1 MRIEKIHIKNF
12 RAFSDVVISLDSYT
26 CFVGPNGAGK
36 STVLGALNVF
46 FRDKSSGFS
55 TETLSEDDFHNR
67 NIGEPVDIS
76 LTFSDL
82 NDTAKEEFV
91 GYVRGEKL
99 IVSAVARFDETTRSA
114 PVKQFGKR
122 PGISAFSPFFKA
134 QGDGKKVPELQ
145 LIYNELRNTHPLLGA
160 AKTGPAMTEQLRS
173 YEAQHPGEQ
182 SLLDSNDQFYGFS
195 GGARLEKYVQWVYVP
210 AVKDVVSEQVEAKN
224 TALGALLLRTARR
237 NASFEAGLAS
247 IRARSQDEYDQ
258 LIAANQEALSQLSEN
273 LNKRMVEWAH
283 PDAGIKLEWMHDK
296 NKSVRIDPPLA
307 HVSGS
312 ESGFEGGLLRFGHGF
327 QRSYLI
333 ALLQEL
339 AEGGVAD
346 GPSLILGC
354 EEPELYQ
361 HPPQA
366 RHLAVTLEKLASG
379 NAQVLVSTH
388 SPLFVSGEY
397 FESVRMVRRGS
408 DHTAFV
414 NQVTFDEIAREVADA
429 TGAVPRRAEGM
440 MSQIHQCLRP
450 TTNEMFFAGHLVL
463 VEGYEDVAYLASY
476 MELLGLSATFRGMG
490 GHVVPVGS
498 KSLLP
503 QTIVVAKR
511 LGIPVFAIFD
521 GDSDKTDK
529 RSIHERDNTAIL
541 ALLNL
546 PTSEPF
552 PLHCHV
558 NRGVAI
564 WPEDIALTVASEFG
578 EQLWSACQQSADQ
591 SLGYGGNMKK
601 HSLHIGARLAYGWE
615 KEGRSAS
622 LESVCRAVIDRRNY
636 AS

>member
-1 MRIEKIHIKNF
+1 MRIKKIHIRNF
-12 RAFSDVVISLDSYT
+12 RAFSDVVIPLDSYT

-67 NIGEPVDIS
+67 NIAEPVDIE

-82 NDTAKEEFV
+82 NDAAKQEF
-91 GYVRGEKL
+91 GDYVRGEKL
-99 IVSAVARFDETTRSA
+99 VVSASARFDESTRSA

-122 PGISAFSPFFKA
+122 LGVPAFAAFFKA
-134 QGDGKKVPELQ
+134 QGDGKKIAELVA
-145 LIYNELRNTHPLLGA
+145 IYNELRTSHPALSVV
-160 AKTGPAMTEQLRS
+160 KTGPAMTEQLRR
-173 YEAQHPGEQ
+173 YEAEHPAER

-195 GGARLEKYVQWVYVP
+195 GGAKLEKYIQWVYVP
-210 AVKDVVSEQVEAKN
+210 AVKDVASEQVEAKN

-237 NASFEAGLAS
+237 NASFETGLAS
-247 IRARSQDEYDQ
+247 IRARTQAEYDQ
-258 LIAANQEALSQLSEN
+258 LIAANQQALSQLSEN
-273 LNKRMVEWAH
+273 LNRRMVEWAH
-283 PDAGIKLEWMHDK
+283 PDAGVKLEWTQDK

-307 HVSGS
+307 QVSGS

-339 AEGGVAD
+339 AEAD
-346 GPSLILGC
+346 IPEGPTLILGC

-366 RHLAVTLEKLASG
+366 RHLAATLEKLANG

-414 NQVTFDEIAREVADA
+414 NQVTFEGIAKEVAEA
-429 TGAVPRRAEGM
+429 TGAAPRRAEGM

-463 VEGYEDVAYLASY
+463 VEGYEDVAYLATY

-490 GHVVPVGS
+490 GHIVPVGL

-521 GDSDKTDK
+521 ADADKAEK
-529 RSIHERDNTAIL
+529 RTIHQRDNTAIL
-541 ALLNL
+541 TVLEVPIDATF
-546 PTSEPF
+546 PTQ
-552 PLHCHV
+552 CRV

-564 WPEDIALTVASEFG
+564 WPNEIASTVASEFG
-578 EQLWSACQQSADQ
+578 EPLWSSCQQAADQ
-591 SLGYGGNMKK
+591 MLGHAGGMKK
-601 HSLHIGARLAYGWE
+601 HSLHIGARLAHGWE
-615 KEGRSAS
+615 SGGRSTS
-622 LESVCRAVIDRRNY
+622 LESVCRALIDRNNY
-636 AS
+636 AV